1 MKELKKAFYDV
12 MYKYH
17 KPFTED
23 GVMANLRAWK
33 KYKAPLLELLRR
45 HPNWNE
51 QAKAIVFDYEQ
62 GRGIDPNAVDELCFV
77 LTELAYEII
86 PAEQQNNFSVA
97 LLAAVSEYQKTPSEE
112 KLEIIR
118 QSGGIKCA
126 TGQKTSRIIGKL
138 CKQFGVDKHQ
148 RYNSVYAQLAD
159 AFSPLQ
165 MQNTVVF
172 SLHPC
177 DFLEMSNKEN
187 TWYSCHNLESG
198 SWQAGCLS
206 YMTDGVTII
215 LYTVDE
221 GVKQDYHKALRR
233 NRQVFFYQDNMLY
246 QSRLYPDGND
256 ELMTQYRT
264 LAQNA
269 IAACLGVPDLWV
281 LKVKREE
288 LTNCYKTVDGSCHY
302 KDYHNYGN
310 LSLLKGTVVTSP
322 FQIGSPPICLCCG
335 ETYFNKNKTKCTDCE
350 NRSVCADCGQTA
362 PQSLGRYL
370 DGAFHCNACIHTCSA
385 CGNVTAETMY
395 PAFNR
400 RGMMVEVCHS
410 CYQTAIEPCS
420 TCSTESVC
428 QLFGRALC
436 PRTALH
442 IA

>member
-23 GVMANLRAWK
+23 GVMANLRAWEK
-33 KYKAPLLELLRR
+33 SKAPLLELLRR

-233 NRQVFFYQDNMLY
+233 NRQVFFYQDTILY
-246 QSRLYPDGND
+246 QSRLYLDGND
-256 ELMTQYRT
+256 VRMTHYRT
-264 LAQNA
+264 PAQNE
-269 IAACLGVPDLWV
+269 IAA
-281 LKVKREE
+281 
-288 LTNCYKTVDGSCHY
+288 
-302 KDYHNYGN
+302 
-310 LSLLKGTVVTSP
+310 
-322 FQIGSPPICLCCG
+322 
-335 ETYFNKNKTKCTDCE
+335 
-350 NRSVCADCGQTA
+350 
-362 PQSLGRYL
+362 
-370 DGAFHCNACIHTCSA
+370 
-385 CGNVTAETMY
+385 
-395 PAFNR
+395 
-400 RGMMVEVCHS
+400 
-410 CYQTAIEPCS
+410 
-420 TCSTESVC
+420 
-428 QLFGRALC
+428 
-436 PRTALH
+436 
-442 IA
+442 